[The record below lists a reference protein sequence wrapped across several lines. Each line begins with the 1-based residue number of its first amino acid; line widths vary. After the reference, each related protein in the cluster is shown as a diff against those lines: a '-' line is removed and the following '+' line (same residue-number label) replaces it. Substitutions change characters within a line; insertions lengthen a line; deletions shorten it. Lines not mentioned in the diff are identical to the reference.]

1 MTNKIK
7 DDPRIDKRLK
17 AVFGDMPVD
26 SVMNSAAK
34 TREEILEEQNS
45 EAAQQG
51 KDVMQMINNSPH
63 YKEAVP
69 EEGLVTTTKEFTSHP
84 DGNTIKIQYI
94 RPDSDETL
102 PCIYYIHG
110 GGMMISSCFDE
121 LYGAWGRCIAR
132 QGVAVAM
139 VDFRNCM
146 WASSAPEVAPFPAG
160 LNDCVS
166 GIKWVNEN
174 SDDLNIDK
182 EQIVIAGESGGGNLT
197 LATGLKLNQ
206 DGDIGIIK
214 GLYALC
220 PYIAGYW
227 PLPEHPS
234 SEENEGIL
242 LTLHSETKE
251 SFGAI
256 IYGIEEYHNKNP
268 LAWPSFASIEELKGL
283 PKTYIIV
290 NECDPLRDEGVNFY
304 RLLREADV
312 DAQCR
317 QVMGSIHGTEIFLG
331 LPEVSDETAMS
342 IANFVKN

>member
-69 EEGLVTTTKEFTSHP
+69 EEGLVTTTKEFTSQP

-110 GGMMISSCFDE
+110 GGMMLSSCFDE
-121 LYGAWGRCIAR
+121 LYAAWGRCIAR

-166 GIKWVNEN
+166 GIKWVHEN

-268 LAWPSFASIEELKGL
+268 LAWPSFASIEDVKGL

-342 IANFVKN
+342 IASFVKN

>member
-63 YKEAVP
+63 YKEVVP
-69 EEGLVTTTKEFTSHP
+69 EEGLVTTTKEFTSQP

-166 GIKWVNEN
+166 GIKWVHEN

-227 PLPEHPS
+227 PLSENPS

-268 LAWPSFASIEELKGL
+268 LAWPSFASIEDVKGL

-304 RLLREADV
+304 RMLREADV

-342 IANFVKN
+342 IASFVKN

>member
-69 EEGLVTTTKEFTSHP
+69 EEGLVTTTKEFISQP

>member
-63 YKEAVP
+63 YKEVVP
-69 EEGLVTTTKEFTSHP
+69 EEGLVTTTKEFTSQP

-110 GGMMISSCFDE
+110 GGMMLSSCFDE
-121 LYGAWGRCIAR
+121 LYAAWGRCIAR

-268 LAWPSFASIEELKGL
+268 LAWPSFASIEDVKGL

>member
-26 SVMNSAAK
+26 SVMNSSAK
-34 TREEILEEQNS
+34 TREKILEEQNS

-69 EEGLVTTTKEFTSHP
+69 EEGLVTTTKEFTSQP

-110 GGMMISSCFDE
+110 GGMMLSSCFDE
-121 LYGAWGRCIAR
+121 LYAAWGRCIAR

-166 GIKWVNEN
+166 GIKWVHEN

-227 PLPEHPS
+227 PLSENPS

-242 LTLHSETKE
+242 LTLHSETNE
-251 SFGAI
+251 SLGAI
-256 IYGIEEYHNKNP
+256 IYGIEDYHNKNP
-268 LAWPSFASIEELKGL
+268 LAWPSFASIEDLKGL

-331 LPEVSDETAMS
+331 LPEVSDETAIS
-342 IANFVKN
+342 IANFARH

>member
-7 DDPRIDKRLK
+7 EDPRIDKRLK

-26 SVMNSAAK
+26 SVMNSSAK

-63 YKEAVP
+63 YKEVVP
-69 EEGLVTTTKEFTSHP
+69 EEGLVTTTKEFTSQP

-166 GIKWVNEN
+166 GIKWVHEN

-227 PLPEHPS
+227 PLSENPS
-234 SEENEGIL
+234 S
-242 LTLHSETKE
+242 
-251 SFGAI
+251 
-256 IYGIEEYHNKNP
+256 
-268 LAWPSFASIEELKGL
+268 
-283 PKTYIIV
+283 
-290 NECDPLRDEGVNFY
+290 
-304 RLLREADV
+304 
-312 DAQCR
+312 
-317 QVMGSIHGTEIFLG
+317 
-331 LPEVSDETAMS
+331 
-342 IANFVKN
+342 

>member
-7 DDPRIDKRLK
+7 EDPRIDKRLK
-17 AVFGDMPVD
+17 AVFGDIPVD
-26 SVMNSAAK
+26 SVMDSAAQ
-34 TREEILEEQNS
+34 TRDEIMEEQNS

-63 YKEAVP
+63 YKEVMP
-69 EEGLVTTTKEFTSHP
+69 DEGLITITKEFTSQP

-121 LYGAWGRCIAR
+121 LYAAWGRCIAR

-166 GIKWVNEN
+166 GIKWVHEN

-182 EQIVIAGESGGGNLT
+182 GQIVIAGESGGGNLT

-206 DGDIGIIK
+206 DGDIGIVK

-227 PLPEHPS
+227 PLPENPS

-242 LTLHSETKE
+242 LSLHSETNK

-256 IYGIEEYHNKNP
+256 IYGIEEYDNKNP
-268 LAWPSFASIEELKGL
+268 LAWPSFASVEDVKGL

-312 DAQCR
+312 EAQCR

>member
-1 MTNKIK
+1 M
-7 DDPRIDKRLK
+7 
-17 AVFGDMPVD
+17 
-26 SVMNSAAK
+26 
-34 TREEILEEQNS
+34 EEQNS

-63 YKEAVP
+63 YKEVMP
-69 EEGLVTTTKEFTSHP
+69 EEGLVTATKEFTSQP

-110 GGMMISSCFDE
+110 GGMMVSSCFDE
-121 LYGAWGRCIAR
+121 LYAAWGRCIAR

-166 GIKWVNEN
+166 GIKWVHEN
-174 SDDLNIDK
+174 SDDLNINK

-206 DGDIGIIK
+206 DGDIGIVK

-227 PLPEHPS
+227 PLPENPS

-242 LTLHSETKE
+242 LSLHSETKE

-268 LAWPSFASIEELKGL
+268 LAWPSFASVEDVKGL

-312 DAQCR
+312 EAQCR

>member
-1 MTNKIK
+1 
-7 DDPRIDKRLK
+7 
-17 AVFGDMPVD
+17 
-26 SVMNSAAK
+26 
-34 TREEILEEQNS
+34 
-45 EAAQQG
+45 
-51 KDVMQMINNSPH
+51 
-63 YKEAVP
+63 
-69 EEGLVTTTKEFTSHP
+69 
-84 DGNTIKIQYI
+84 
-94 RPDSDETL
+94 
-102 PCIYYIHG
+102 
-110 GGMMISSCFDE
+110 MMVSSCFDE
-121 LYGAWGRCIAR
+121 LYAAWGRCIAR

-146 WASSAPEVAPFPAG
+146 SASSAPEVAPFPAG

-166 GIKWVNEN
+166 GIKWVHEN

-182 EQIVIAGESGGGNLT
+182 GQIVIAGESGGGNLT

-206 DGDIGIIK
+206 DGDIGIVK

-227 PLPEHPS
+227 PLPENPS

-242 LTLHSETKE
+242 LSLHSETNK

-268 LAWPSFASIEELKGL
+268 LAWPSFASVEDVKGL

-312 DAQCR
+312 EAQCR

>member
-1 MTNKIK
+1 MSPAGNGATSG
-7 DDPRIDKRLK
+7 
-17 AVFGDMPVD
+17 A
-26 SVMNSAAK
+26 
-34 TREEILEEQNS
+34 EE
-45 EAAQQG
+45 
-51 KDVMQMINNSPH
+51 
-63 YKEAVP
+63 
-69 EEGLVTTTKEFTSHP
+69 
-84 DGNTIKIQYI
+84 
-94 RPDSDETL
+94 
-102 PCIYYIHG
+102 
-110 GGMMISSCFDE
+110 
-121 LYGAWGRCIAR
+121 
-132 QGVAVAM
+132 
-139 VDFRNCM
+139 
-146 WASSAPEVAPFPAG
+146 ASSAPEVAPFPAG

-166 GIKWVNEN
+166 GIKWVHEY
-174 SDDLNIDK
+174 SADLNIDK

-206 DGDIGIIK
+206 DGDIGIVK

-227 PLPEHPS
+227 PLPENPS

-242 LTLHSETKE
+242 LSLHSETNE

-268 LAWPSFASIEELKGL
+268 LAWPSFASVEDVKGL

-290 NECDPLRDEGVNFY
+290 NECDPLRDEGVNFF

-312 DAQCR
+312 EAQCR

>member
-1 MTNKIK
+1 
-7 DDPRIDKRLK
+7 
-17 AVFGDMPVD
+17 
-26 SVMNSAAK
+26 
-34 TREEILEEQNS
+34 
-45 EAAQQG
+45 
-51 KDVMQMINNSPH
+51 
-63 YKEAVP
+63 
-69 EEGLVTTTKEFTSHP
+69 
-84 DGNTIKIQYI
+84 
-94 RPDSDETL
+94 
-102 PCIYYIHG
+102 
-110 GGMMISSCFDE
+110 MMISSCFDE

-132 QGVAVAM
+132 QGIAVAM

-166 GIKWVNEN
+166 GIKWVHEN

-182 EQIVIAGESGGGNLT
+182 EKMVIAGESGGGNLT

-227 PLPEHPS
+227 PLSENPS

-242 LTLHSETKE
+242 LTLHSDTNE
-251 SFGAI
+251 SFGAL

-268 LAWPSFASIEELKGL
+268 LAWPSFASIEDVKGL

-331 LPEVSDETAMS
+331 LPEVSDETAIS